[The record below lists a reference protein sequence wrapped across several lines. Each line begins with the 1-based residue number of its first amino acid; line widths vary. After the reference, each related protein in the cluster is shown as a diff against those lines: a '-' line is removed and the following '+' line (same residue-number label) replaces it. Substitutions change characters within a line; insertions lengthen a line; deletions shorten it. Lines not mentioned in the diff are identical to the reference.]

1 MPTLAP
7 MDILA
12 TGLLR
17 GTTSVLET
25 IPLAVTPRMLAIG
38 EPNIV
43 FLIGNFI
50 SLKIIYVMSC
60 FVYLLYASMYLS
72 FLFVSFY
79 SPLRL
84 LWLHIGRY
92 KLILAWILI
101 VMLIVALLL
110 TIARSS
116 GRTRSAPFR
125 R

>member
-60 FVYLLYASMYLS
+60 FVYLLYTSMYLS

-84 LWLHIGRY
+84 PWLHIGRY

-110 TIARSS
+110 TIARSG

-125 R
+125 